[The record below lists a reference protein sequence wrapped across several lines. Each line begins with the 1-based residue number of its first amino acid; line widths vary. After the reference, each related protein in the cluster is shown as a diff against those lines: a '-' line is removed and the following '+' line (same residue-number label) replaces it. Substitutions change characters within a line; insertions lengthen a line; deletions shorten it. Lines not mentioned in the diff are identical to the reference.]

1 MAQQFPLNLNKKNI
15 LSQSK
20 SHSTSTTFDDKSL
33 DHRSVEPLSV
43 GQVQRCTLWPNW
55 NLNQLDFTA
64 SFQGRLLGDSSG
76 LKKIG
81 STVFFFFIITQCT
94 EQNWQRS
101 QSINICA
108 RYITCVLLRDGL
120 GEPNKH
126 AAIQREGGAPRCL
139 YAPNKRFLQLI
150 ECESGYSAHRSST
163 QLLNS
168 SPFDVIR
175 MEELTPTKCILT
187 GIQQPFFRCQKNG
200 DQIEFGSLLIP
211 PIEQRRGVRR
221 ENSVQHLLWI
231 SHSLQRHCSPWHW
244 FLSFTCISVSLL
256 SDAQIWRLMF
266 GEVFFNFFFLVLICN
281 EKINESFQVVKRF
294 LSPLWIKP
302 P

>member
-1 MAQQFPLNLNKKNI
+1 MHRAKL
-15 LSQSK
+15 
-20 SHSTSTTFDDKSL
+20 TTQPKYQHLRSL
-33 DHRSVEPLSV
+33 HHLCV
-43 GQVQRCTLWPNW
+43 
-55 NLNQLDFTA
+55 A
-64 SFQGRLLGDSSG
+64 
-76 LKKIG
+76 
-81 STVFFFFIITQCT
+81 
-94 EQNWQRS
+94 
-101 QSINICA
+101 A
-108 RYITCVLLRDGL
+108 RWTRRAKQTRRHPARG
-120 GEPNKH
+120 G
-126 AAIQREGGAPRCL
+126 GGAPRCL

>member
-1 MAQQFPLNLNKKNI
+1 M
-15 LSQSK
+15 
-20 SHSTSTTFDDKSL
+20 
-33 DHRSVEPLSV
+33 EPLSV

-81 STVFFFFIITQCT
+81 STVFFFLLLPNAQSKTDNAAKVSTSALVTSLVCCC
-94 EQNWQRS
+94 EMDSES
-101 QSINICA
+101 QTNTPPSS
-108 RYITCVLLRDGL
+108 
-120 GEPNKH
+120 
-126 AAIQREGGAPRCL
+126 APRCL

-266 GEVFFNFFFLVLICN
+266 GEVFFFFFSSAHLQWEN
-281 EKINESFQVVKRF
+281 
-294 LSPLWIKP
+294 
-302 P
+302 